1 MRVGLSPI
9 IAQYTIDSNVSGT
22 QSRQVAGS
30 NADIFNQA
38 FYSVLGLP
46 LAQHNLTINV
56 TDFVNNS
63 GTYTI
68 DCFVLVVE
76 KSGSAAIPPRHKHS
90 LGKRTIGAIVGSVVG
105 TVVLA
110 IILYYFVRRVR
121 KVRAKRGP
129 DTVPRPLHV
138 DDICGEKPQ

>member
-22 QSRQVAGS
+22 QSWQVSGS
-30 NADIFNQA
+30 NADIFDQE

-63 GTYTI
+63 RTYTI
-68 DCFVLVVE
+68 DCFVVE